1 MAHTMKQTVP
11 TIALSNM
18 AIALKDKTIERA
30 NLIAER
36 TGSLEIGLAKA
47 LLIEQLEAK
56 LADNQLCR
64 ILFVKR
70 DGSLREMFCST
81 NPSLCSK
88 HVKGVSRE
96 HFGTKVVFDV
106 EKGEFRSF
114 RLESIV
120 KVY

>member
-1 MAHTMKQTVP
+1 MVQTAFPSVAIANK
-11 TIALSNM
+11 TVALS
-18 AIALKDKTIERA
+18 DKTIQRA

-36 TGSLEIGLAKA
+36 TGSLEVGLAKA

-56 LADNQLCR
+56 LANNQVAQ
-64 ILFVKR
+64 IIFVKR

-88 HVKGVSRE
+88 HIKGVHRE
-96 HFGTKVVFDV
+96 HYGTKVVFDV

-114 RLESIV
+114 RLESLI
-120 KVY
+120 KVF